1 VLFESDK
8 CIVISLINS
17 EGSNPRNY
25 VGNVVW
31 GINCNKRLFRSC
43 GFRHINR
50 DANRVAYSLALLAHD
65 EPNKVWLEE
74 VPPQLVTTLLTF
86 KGLDPLINF
95 VFTNKTKKLMK
106 ISRRQNRI
114 ELVIQIK
121 Q

>member
-1 VLFESDK
+1 
-8 CIVISLINS
+8 
-17 EGSNPRNY
+17 
-25 VGNVVW
+25 
-31 GINCNKRLFRSC
+31 
-43 GFRHINR
+43 
-50 DANRVAYSLALLAHD
+50 
-65 EPNKVWLEE
+65 VWLEE